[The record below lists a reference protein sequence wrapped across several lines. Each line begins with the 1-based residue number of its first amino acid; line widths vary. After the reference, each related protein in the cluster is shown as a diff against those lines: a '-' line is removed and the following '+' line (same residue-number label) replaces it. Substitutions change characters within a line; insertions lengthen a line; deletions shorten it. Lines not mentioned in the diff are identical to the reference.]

1 MKQLINFYIHVKGI
15 AWNPQ
20 LPRGIIRSHR
30 TDLGNVTAA
39 SKTSHRTEK
48 RKLAWPISLIIQT
61 IALGLNLKGR
71 TKCLL
76 HHVLGK
82 IAKVYLWIL
91 HTMASCFDYEPTE
104 LSKLATQQAKLKARK
119 KKKPK
124 IKKQNRTSTEHN
136 FLYSV
141 MLGQKYY
148 VRPNVDKW
156 LC

>member
-1 MKQLINFYIHVKGI
+1 MWIWDLIKVCRKDNANFTKLPLSLSVKLVNFPIDIFCKYKQENNSCCYVKQLINFYICVRGI
-15 AWNPQ
+15 TWNPK

-48 RKLAWPISLIIQT
+48 HMLAWPISLIIQT

-82 IAKVYLWIL
+82 NCQSIFMNSPHNSLLLWL
-91 HTMASCFDYEPTE
+91 WTDRAF
-104 LSKLATQQAKLKARK
+104 
-119 KKKPK
+119 
-124 IKKQNRTSTEHN
+124 
-136 FLYSV
+136 
-141 MLGQKYY
+141 
-148 VRPNVDKW
+148 
-156 LC
+156 